1 MQTNALVF
9 EAHGD
14 PLEVVELKSLEV
26 NELGAGQVRVQMLAA
41 PLNPSDINILQGV
54 YGDLPSLPAVG
65 GKEGVGKIVE
75 LGSGITGLALGDWV
89 AADAEQGSWRTTLV
103 VDATKVVPVPQGLSM
118 VQAATLLVNPSTAYR
133 MLRDVVDLQPGD
145 WVLQNGANSAVG
157 RAVIEIARHRGLRTV
172 NLVRRAEERRAEL
185 VGLGADVVLE
195 DDRSARKAMTEATG
209 GAPLRLGLDC
219 VGGESSGR
227 INRLLAAGGRQVVY
241 GAMSKQGTMASAGS
255 LIFKD
260 VTVQGYWVSRWY
272 KHASREAVVEMWED
286 LAVLMRQGKLQPA
299 IDRVYPLTEYLGAIE
314 RAMAS
319 GRTGKVLFQCSD
331 EPVLK

>member
-1 MQTNALVF
+1 MQRNALVF

-14 PLEVVELKSLEV
+14 PLEVLGLKSLEEK
-26 NELGAGQVRVQMLAA
+26 ELGDNQVRVQMLAA

-65 GKEGVGKIVE
+65 GKEGVGRITE
-75 LGSGITGLALGDWV
+75 LGAGVTDLEVGTWV
-89 AADAEQGSWRTTLV
+89 AADAEQGSWRNSLA
-103 VDATKVVPVPQGLSM
+103 VDVTSVVPVPTGLSV
-118 VQAATLLVNPSTAYR
+118 VQAATLLINPSTAYR
-133 MLRDVVDLQPGD
+133 MLRDVVELQPGD
-145 WVLQNGANSAVG
+145 WVLQNGSNSAVG
-157 RAVIEIARHRGLRTV
+157 RAVIEIARHRGIRTLNV
-172 NLVRRAEERRAEL
+172 VRRAEERRAEL
-185 VGLGADVVLE
+185 EKLGADVVLE
-195 DDRSARKAMTEATG
+195 DDRSARKAIAEATG

-227 INRLLAAGGRQVVY
+227 INRLLAAGGHHVVY

-272 KHASREAVVEMWED
+272 QHASSEAVAEMWED
-286 LAVLMRQGKLQPA
+286 LAVLMRKGKLQPA
-299 IDRVYPLTEYLGAIE
+299 IDRVYPLTEYRAALE
-314 RAMAS
+314 QAMAS

-331 EPVLK
+331 EPVI